1 VGGTSVL
8 DGMRLSGMPTYP
20 SIGTDFE
27 RTFRTLKELPC
38 DIFLGAHASY
48 FDGRAK
54 AARLRSNPDGPN
66 PFVDPGLPRLRR
78 AGGSAVPGV
87 ASGTAAVQ
95 ALLLPVIYRAR
106 SSVG

>member
-1 VGGTSVL
+1 
-8 DGMRLSGMPTYP
+8 MPTYP

-66 PFVDPGLPRLRR
+66 PFVDPGGCRAFVERAEARFLELRAAQRQCRHCCYHSSTAPVAQLDR
-78 AGGSAVPGV
+78 ASAF
-87 ASGTAAVQ
+87 
-95 ALLLPVIYRAR
+95 
-106 SSVG
+106 